1 MDGEGWTPVGEKIFR
16 ELEKLNK
23 LLAQIG
29 YEAENSSEKN
39 GADVCSVA
47 AWNEFGTINMPSRP
61 FMRKSVD
68 DNKDEISAYMRQKV
82 EDVLSGRKTA
92 EQVFKEIGLFQ
103 KGLIQKKITDGSFE
117 PNAPSTIRRKK
128 SDKPLIDTGRMRQSV
143 EIFIEKK

>member
-1 MDGEGWTPVGEKIFR
+1 MDGEGWTPVGERIFR

-29 YEAENSSEKN
+29 YESGKSKEKN
-39 GADVCSVA
+39 GADVCAVA
-47 AWNEFGTINMPSRP
+47 AWNEFGTINIPSRP

-68 DNKDEISAYMRQKV
+68 DNKDEISAYMRKKV
-82 EDVLSGRKTA
+82 EEVISGRKTA

-117 PNAPSTIRRKK
+117 PNAPSTIRQKK

>member
-1 MDGEGWTPVGEKIFR
+1 MDGEGWTPVGERIFR

-29 YEAENSSEKN
+29 YESGKSKEKN
-39 GADVCSVA
+39 GADVCAVA
-47 AWNEFGTINMPSRP
+47 AWNEFGTINIPSRP

-68 DNKDEISAYMRQKV
+68 DNKDEI
-82 EDVLSGRKTA
+82 SGRKTA

-117 PNAPSTIRRKK
+117 PNAPSTIRQKK